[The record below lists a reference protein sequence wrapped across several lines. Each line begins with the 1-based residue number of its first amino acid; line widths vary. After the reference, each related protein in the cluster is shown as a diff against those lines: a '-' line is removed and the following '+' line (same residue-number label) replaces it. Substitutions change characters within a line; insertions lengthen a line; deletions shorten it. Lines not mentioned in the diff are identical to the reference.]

1 MKVDNYIKQIKEFVK
16 DIDEGKL
23 KKAYH
28 FAEKAHEGQLRKSGE
43 PYFIHPVAVSL
54 IVAELHMDLDTI
66 ISCLL
71 HDTIEDTEV
80 TYEDIEREFG
90 ESVAIIVDG
99 VTKLTKMHY
108 ESKEEKQVENL
119 RKMFLA
125 MARDIRV
132 VIVKLVDRLHNM
144 RTLEYQTPVKKV
156 EKSLETLEIYVPI
169 AHRLGIFKIKSELE
183 DIALSYLEP
192 EVYNDIQRQVDLK
205 SKNIKK
211 DIEDV
216 IEKISKE
223 LDDAGIKYDIYGRQK
238 NNYSIYRKIK
248 FKNKSF
254 SEIFD
259 IVAVRIIVDSIKDCY
274 SALGVVHTLWKPIPR
289 KIKDYIAIPKPNMY
303 RSIHTT
309 VLGSNGQPFEVQI
322 RTHEMHYVAEY
333 GIAAHF
339 NYKESKSSMD
349 SIDEKLIWIRQ
360 LMEWQGDVKN
370 PEEFLD
376 SLKIDFLNHQVYVF
390 TPQSNVIELPIGST
404 PVDFAYKIHTE
415 VGNKCI
421 GAKVNSRIVPL
432 SYKLNTGE
440 ICEILTQ
447 KNSPGPSRDW
457 LTFVKTAQAKN
468 KIKHW
473 FKKEKREENIEKGKD
488 ILDKEIRKA
497 GYKVSDLL
505 IDTYLDPIMARLS
518 VYSLDDL
525 YAAIGYGG
533 ILINQ
538 VLPKLKA
545 AYKKDHK
552 TEQEEVIPFE
562 KSDKRSSKSSD
573 GVVKIEGIDDMMTRF
588 AKCCSPVPGDDII
601 GYITRGRGVTI
612 HRSDCKNFE
621 HTEGMENRFIEVSW
635 SNNKA
640 ATFEASVQI
649 VAQDKKGLLTEVTS
663 LMSTIDLLVTGISAK
678 SLKTGVAIVNLTIEV
693 SDNKKIETVI
703 ARLKQIED
711 IIDVKRVT
719 S

>member
-1 MKVDNYIKQIKEFVK
+1 MTVDNYIKQIKEFVT
-16 DIDEGKL
+16 DIDEEKL
-23 KKAYH
+23 KKAYL

-54 IVAELHMDLDTI
+54 IVAELKMDLDTI

-80 TYEDIEREFG
+80 TYEDVEREFG
-90 ESVAIIVDG
+90 NSVAIIVDG

-125 MARDIRV
+125 MARDVRV

-144 RTLEYQTPVKKV
+144 RTLEYQTPAKKI

-183 DIALSYLEP
+183 DIALRYLEP
-192 EVYNDIQRQVDLK
+192 EIYKDIQSQVDKK

-216 IEKISKE
+216 IEKISTE
-223 LDDAGIKYDIYGRQK
+223 LDEAGIEYEIYGRQK

-274 SALGVVHTLWKPIPR
+274 SALGVVHTLWKPIPG

-309 VLGSNGQPFEVQI
+309 VLGNNGQPFEVQI

-376 SLKIDFLNHQVYVF
+376 SLKIDFLNHQVYIF
-390 TPQSNVIELPIGST
+390 TPQSNVIELPVGST
-404 PVDFAYKIHTE
+404 PIDFAYKIHTE

-447 KNSPGPSRDW
+447 KNSVGPSRDW

-497 GYKVSDLL
+497 GYKVADLL
-505 IDTYLDPIMARLS
+505 VDTYLEPIMARLS
-518 VYSLDDL
+518 VYSLEDL

-533 ILINQ
+533 IIINQ

-552 TEQEEVIPFE
+552 TEEEVLPFE
-562 KSDKRSSKSSD
+562 KLDKKSSKQGTGS
-573 GVVKIEGIDDMMTRF
+573 VKIEGIDDMMTRF
-588 AKCCSPVPGDDII
+588 AKCCSPVPGDEII

-621 HTEGMENRFIEVSW
+621 NTDGMENRFIEVSW
-635 SNNKA
+635 SNNKS

-703 ARLKQIED
+703 SKLNQIED
-711 IIDVKRVT
+711 IIEVRRIT